1 MAKQIRLKYLIFYP
15 LWLCVAIYIWQTP
28 AEVRLESRYERLLL
42 SDTHIAFDII
52 REPKL
57 VNLWL
62 NGGVMRHNVTTSFLD
77 EGNMRR
83 HIVNMDVAGRQ
94 VSYILT
100 YLQSGRNQNT
110 ANYSEYDVHFYI
122 GSAFYDLHFRFNL
135 KSAGINKRETLMNVS
150 VTSATVNYLWKHMFQ
165 LAPYGHER
173 YLADSINLLTK
184 EVRRQYIKKLEVMRD
199 FTIEDAREQGTLP
212 GDLDED
218 AGITVED
225 LYSYK
230 Y

>member
-1 MAKQIRLKYLIFYP
+1 MSGISAFKYLVFYP
-15 LWLCVAIYIWQTP
+15 LWLCLAIYIWTIP
-28 AEVRLESRYERLLL
+28 DEVRIESTITKLIFG
-42 SDTHIAFDII
+42 DIQIAHDII

-57 VNLWL
+57 MEVWL
-62 NGGVMRHNVTTSFLD
+62 NGGVMSRNITTNYLD
-77 EGNMRR
+77 DRNTRR
-83 HIVNMDVAGRQ
+83 HIINMDVGGSQ
-94 VSYILT
+94 ISYVLT
-100 YLQSGRNQNT
+100 FFHDDLKHNT